1 MAKLSATDYIKML
14 YVQEAETAHV
24 TLVSHNSFSVTI
36 NTGAYIACKAQIYN
50 CMA

>member
-1 MAKLSATDYIKML
+1 MAKLSATHYIKML
-14 YVQEAETAHV
+14 YVQEAE

-50 CMA
+50 CRV